1 MNAMCVS
8 DQVKITSNGLLAK
21 ITAHIEELAQATD
34 AARVSEEML
43 RYLEACARFHKYSSF
58 NMWLILMSKPSATA
72 VAGFHKWQS
81 LNRYV
86 KKGEHGIPILA
97 PMIVN
102 KDGDKLKDDKVL
114 VGFKVV
120 YVFDVTQTDGDP
132 IPEPPEWKSL
142 EINAILKD
150 RLIKFAGSRGISVFE
165 KRLERDVQGVSR
177 GGAIDLSPTAGT
189 ATLIH
194 EIAHELL
201 HQGSDRTVSASI
213 RELEAESVAFVVARH
228 FNLTNT
234 RSSPNYVALHG
245 ADSKAILDHLER
257 IRKTATEIITEL
269 EPDSRTSWN
278 NISTYR

>member
-1 MNAMCVS
+1 MNATS
-8 DQVKITSNGLLAK
+8 IADQVKITSNGLLAK

-43 RYLEACARFHKYSSF
+43 RYLDACARFHKYSSF
-58 NMWLILMSKPSATA
+58 NMWLILMSKPNATA
-72 VAGFHKWQS
+72 VAGFRKWQS

-102 KDGDKLKDDKVL
+102 KDWDKLKDDKVL

-120 YVFDVTQTDGDP
+120 FVFDISQTEGDP
-132 IPEPPEWKSL
+132 LPEPPEWKSL
-142 EINAILKD
+142 EKD
-150 RLIKFAGSRGISVFE
+150 AELAVQLIRFAARRGISVSD
-165 KRLERDVQGVSR
+165 KPLERGVEGISR

-201 HQGSDRTVSASI
+201 HQGSDRSVSTSI

-228 FNLTNT
+228 FNLTDT

-278 NISTYR
+278 NIST

>member
-1 MNAMCVS
+1 MNTISIS
-8 DQVKITSNGLLAK
+8 DQVKFTSNGLLAK

-43 RYLEACARFHKYSSF
+43 RYLDACARFHKYSSF
-58 NMWLILMSKPSATA
+58 NMWLILMSNPNATD
-72 VAGFHKWQS
+72 VAGFRKWQS

-97 PMIVN
+97 PVIVN

-120 YVFDVTQTDGDP
+120 YVFDITQTEGDP
-132 IPEPPEWKSL
+132 LPYPPEWKSL
-142 EINAILKD
+142 EKD
-150 RLIKFAGSRGISVFE
+150 AELAVQLIRFAAKRGISVSE
-165 KRLERDVQGVSR
+165 KPLERGVEGISR

-201 HQGSDRTVSASI
+201 HQGSDQPVPASI

-228 FNLTNT
+228 FNLSNT

-245 ADSKAILDHLER
+245 ADSKSILDHLER
-257 IRKTATEIITEL
+257 IRKTASEIITEL
-269 EPDSRTSWN
+269 EPDS
-278 NISTYR
+278 